1 MEENNLTSGSK
12 IETQIQDI
20 AFGGEGVGRYNDFV
34 VFVPFTIPG
43 EKVLVEIA
51 EVKKNFARAFLLKV
65 LEPSPHRIEPL
76 CEYFGDCGG
85 CQYQHIAYP
94 YQLQVKRKQI
104 VDLLERIGGFTA
116 PQVDEVSACPRPY
129 QYRNKIMVR
138 SQWDKLQKKLVI
150 GFLRYDNRL
159 VSDIQEC
166 KIAEPTINEQL
177 IKVRENPPPHGG
189 LKVMLRVLPQDWE
202 VPFDSFFQNNFY
214 ALPILVEKA
223 AECIKESNA
232 KYLIDAYCGIGFF
245 GISLANFVEK
255 VIGFDIDLQAIKAA
269 KKNAELK
276 GLRNCEFY
284 PGKTEDLLPNLSK
297 NLENT
302 ALLIDPPRTG
312 VPAESL
318 KFLRQ
323 NRPRQIIY
331 VSCHPATF
339 ARDLKI
345 LCEGGA
351 FELKRV
357 SPVDMFPQTKHVESV
372 ADLRSAAP

>member
-12 IETQIQDI
+12 IETQIEDI

-51 EVKKNFARAFLLKV
+51 EVKKNFARAILLKI
-65 LEPSPHRIEPL
+65 LEPSPHRVEPL
-76 CEYFGDCGG
+76 CKYFGDCGG

-177 IKVRENPPPHGG
+177 KKVRENPPPRGG
-189 LKVMLRVLPQDWE
+189 LKVMLRVLPPDWE

-302 ALLIDPPRTG
+302 ALLMDPPRTG

-323 NRPRQIIY
+323 NRPKQIIY

>member
-12 IETQIQDI
+12 IETQIEDI

-51 EVKKNFARAFLLKV
+51 EVKKNFARAILLKI
-65 LEPSPHRIEPL
+65 LEPSPHRVEPL
-76 CEYFGDCGG
+76 CKYFGDCGG

-177 IKVRENPPPHGG
+177 KKVRENPPPRGG
-189 LKVMLRVLPQDWE
+189 LKVMLRVLPPDWE

-269 KKNAELK
+269 KK
-276 GLRNCEFY
+276 
-284 PGKTEDLLPNLSK
+284 
-297 NLENT
+297 
-302 ALLIDPPRTG
+302 
-312 VPAESL
+312 
-318 KFLRQ
+318 
-323 NRPRQIIY
+323 
-331 VSCHPATF
+331 
-339 ARDLKI
+339 
-345 LCEGGA
+345 
-351 FELKRV
+351 
-357 SPVDMFPQTKHVESV
+357 
-372 ADLRSAAP
+372 